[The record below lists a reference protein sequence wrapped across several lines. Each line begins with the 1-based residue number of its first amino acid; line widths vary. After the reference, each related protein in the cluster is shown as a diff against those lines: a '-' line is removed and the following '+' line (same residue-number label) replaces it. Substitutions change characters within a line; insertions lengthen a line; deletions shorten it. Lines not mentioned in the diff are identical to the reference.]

1 MRVRSAPGFVD
12 VFAPKFEVGRPGSS
26 LAISATILDMS
37 VVQDAV
43 LAGAGAVGTGPACMV
58 VVAAD
63 QGRERLM

>member
-1 MRVRSAPGFVD
+1 
-12 VFAPKFEVGRPGSS
+12 
-26 LAISATILDMS
+26 
-37 VVQDAV
+37 VQDAV